1 MKLAELIREC
11 DYSSNSFERRRFEM
25 SETEPVHDLLK
36 KLKARRLALVET
48 SVRSSDMIT
57 DESIMKLAH
66 LQSAIDAVSSEIQEH
81 EAHLGYGGETEL
93 K

>member
-1 MKLAELIREC
+1 
-11 DYSSNSFERRRFEM
+11 M
-25 SETEPVHDLLK
+25 SEAGPVHDLLK
-36 KLKARRLALVET
+36 KLKARRLALVEA
-48 SVRSSDMIT
+48 SVRDSDMIT

-66 LQSAIDAVSSEIQEH
+66 LQSAIDAVASEIQEH